1 MDGLTAIVL
10 SLTYVAMTGLG
21 FFLRG
26 RREGMLRMIT
36 RKEKEEES
44 IMRRQGRLR
53 VSALSM
59 LTTGILFL
67 TSPAGA
73 AEWIPGYSESP
84 TIWLKGIEQELNSD
98 EYRTLF
104 TNDPR
109 TPQVS
114 IMGFLNTAA
123 RAYETKNPAMADSL
137 IERAVEV
144 LKTGVT
150 KHYYSK
156 ADIEPI
162 VSYIEKTVPKS
173 GS

>member
-1 MDGLTAIVL
+1 M
-10 SLTYVAMTGLG
+10 
-21 FFLRG
+21 
-26 RREGMLRMIT
+26 
-36 RKEKEEES
+36 
-44 IMRRQGRLR
+44 RQGRLR

-59 LTTGILFL
+59 LTTGILLL

-73 AEWIPGYSESP
+73 ADWIPGYSDS
-84 TIWLKGIEQELNSD
+84 TAIWLEGIERELNSD

-114 IMGFLNTAA
+114 IMQFLNTAA
-123 RAYETKNPAMADSL
+123 RAYEARNPAMAESL

-144 LKTGVT
+144 LETGVT

-156 ADIEPI
+156 ADIAPI
-162 VSYIEKTVPKS
+162 LSYIEKTIPKS